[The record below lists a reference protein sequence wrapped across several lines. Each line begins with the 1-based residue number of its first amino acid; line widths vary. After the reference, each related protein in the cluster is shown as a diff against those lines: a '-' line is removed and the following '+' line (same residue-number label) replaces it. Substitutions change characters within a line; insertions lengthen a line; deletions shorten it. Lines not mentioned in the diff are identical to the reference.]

1 MTLIASATTVPDARR
16 PGDLS
21 DAATIETLDDH
32 IPAWRDCGLLDRMNR
47 LSAAELL
54 SLCRDDLPTD
64 YLRFLSEVGAGPVAD
79 ERLMIFGCPID
90 FDEIYGDDDGGR
102 FAVFATDNSQSCF
115 AFDRHDGMAICRIG
129 PAAGAPCRHSRGF
142 ADFLVKTLEAARTQP

>member
-1 MTLIASATTVPDARR
+1 MTPIAPAMTVPDARQ
-16 PGDLS
+16 PDDLA
-21 DAATIETLDDH
+21 DVATIATLDEH

-90 FDEIYGDDDGGR
+90 FDDGGR
-102 FAVFATDNSQSCF
+102 FAVFAADNSQSCF
-115 AFDRHDGMAICRIG
+115 AFDRHDGMAICRIS
-129 PAAGAPCRHSRGF
+129 PTAGAPCRHSRGF